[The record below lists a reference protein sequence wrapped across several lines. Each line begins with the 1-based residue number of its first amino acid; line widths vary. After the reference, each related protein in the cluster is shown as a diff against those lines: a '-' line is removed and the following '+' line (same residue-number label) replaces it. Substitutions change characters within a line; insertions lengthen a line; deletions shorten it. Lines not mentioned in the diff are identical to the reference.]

1 MGPVSAG
8 GPAAVAAL
16 GPSEVLV
23 EEWPEDCAEDWA
35 EDWAEDVVGVV
46 VVVVGGV
53 SGTPDVSGL
62 PVEDVIGQR
71 VSQNVTSRIL
81 ENP

>member
-1 MGPVSAG
+1 M
-8 GPAAVAAL
+8 
-16 GPSEVLV
+16 
-23 EEWPEDCAEDWA
+23 
-35 EDWAEDVVGVV
+35 VGVV

>member
-1 MGPVSAG
+1 M
-8 GPAAVAAL
+8 
-16 GPSEVLV
+16 V
-23 EEWPEDCAEDWA
+23 EDRPEDWPEGWA
-35 EDWAEDVVGVV
+35 EDW
-46 VVVVGGV
+46 VVVGGV

-62 PVEDVIGQR
+62 PVEDVIAQR